1 MPPVLSVERV
11 RKSFG
16 GVAAVND
23 VSLALEPGRI
33 YGLIGPNG
41 SGKTTLFNCITGIE
55 RLDAGRVSFRGERI
69 DGLKPWQ
76 IARRGIGRTFQII
89 RVFPELT
96 ALENLLVVTRGARA
110 EAERRGRELLEFVRL
125 GGLAGE
131 YAGNL
136 SYGQQKLV
144 EFVRMLMTEP
154 MLILL
159 DEPAA
164 GVNRTLLNDLLDAVS
179 RLRDAGKTVLLVEHD
194 MKVVMGLCE
203 TVFVLDHGEKIAEG
217 PPGAIP
223 SGGRRLAGRPA
234 RFSSLPLP
242 PPGCPRRRALARAR
256 AAREPGLVGGRP
268 RRRDHGEAARRALR
282 RRARRRRRRRRR
294 TRVRRPDGLRC
305 HRRVRRRDRGGPAR
319 RPRLARRRR
328 RPRRLVPDR
337 ERLPG
342 PALLAA
348 RPRVVVERVPL
359 ARVDP
364 ARARCPR
371 LARERDEAPRRER
384 APRRRGAR
392 AHLRPRALR
401 RPGQGLGVSPLSARR
416 VRRRAGGRRAALGAR
431 RAPPARGR
439 RARRVARGGAR
450 AARRQ
455 GSRGGTGHVVVGP
468 RAHRA
473 RAAGPPARAPA
484 PRRHRAGARHHRGRP
499 PRALPPRRA
508 RAHALPL
515 RLPLLPRREH
525 AGGARAAR
533 GAHPR
538 PRRAPAT
545 RGRRLRARLARGRLR
560 AGRALPGARRAA
572 ARAIRAGADAPG
584 P

>member
-55 RLDAGRVSFRGERI
+55 RLDAGRVSLRGERI

-125 GGLAGE
+125 DDLAGE

-154 MLILL
+154 TLILL

-217 PPGAIP
+217 PPGAIQ
-223 SGGRRLAGRPA
+223 A
-234 RFSSLPLP
+234 
-242 PPGCPRRRALARAR
+242 
-256 AAREPGLVGGRP
+256 
-268 RRRDHGEAARRALR
+268 D
-282 RRARRRRRRRRR
+282 
-294 TRVRRPDGLRC
+294 
-305 HRRVRRRDRGGPAR
+305 
-319 RPRLARRRR
+319 
-328 RPRRLVPDR
+328 
-337 ERLPG
+337 
-342 PALLAA
+342 
-348 RPRVVVERVPL
+348 
-359 ARVDP
+359 ARVI
-364 ARARCPR
+364 
-371 LARERDEAPRRER
+371 EAYF
-384 APRRRGAR
+384 
-392 AHLRPRALR
+392 
-401 RPGQGLGVSPLSARR
+401 
-416 VRRRAGGRRAALGAR
+416 GR
-431 RAPPARGR
+431 
-439 RARRVARGGAR
+439 
-450 AARRQ
+450 
-455 GSRGGTGHVVVGP
+455 
-468 RAHRA
+468 
-473 RAAGPPARAPA
+473 
-484 PRRHRAGARHHRGRP
+484 
-499 PRALPPRRA
+499 
-508 RAHALPL
+508 
-515 RLPLLPRREH
+515 
-525 AGGARAAR
+525 
-533 GAHPR
+533 
-538 PRRAPAT
+538 
-545 RGRRLRARLARGRLR
+545 
-560 AGRALPGARRAA
+560 
-572 ARAIRAGADAPG
+572 
-584 P
+584 